1 MYDLLCKYFLS
12 LFSTLVSDLYIFL
25 TLIYTAA
32 VIPVNPKRQ
41 LKALQTNKS
50 VYRSH
55 VTDEENGGTVN
66 RNESYLSKKLV
77 LSVTF

>member
-32 VIPVNPKRQ
+32 VIPVNPQKTTQ
-41 LKALQTNKS
+41 GIANKQVS
-50 VYRSH
+50 
-55 VTDEENGGTVN
+55 
-66 RNESYLSKKLV
+66 LS
-77 LSVTF
+77 